1 MPASSKALAAL
12 NVHNTNMKPEIHPDY
27 MESKI
32 ACTSCGTEVVT
43 HATVPEMRLDLCSN
57 CHPFYTGKKR
67 IVDTAGR
74 VDRFNQRRGD
84 GAGKPAPKS
93 GRR

>member
-1 MPASSKALAAL
+1 MKAG
-12 NVHNTNMKPEIHPDY
+12 IHPEY
-27 MESKI
+27 TE
-32 ACTSCGTEVVT
+32 CTIVCSSCGSEVKT
-43 HATVPEMRLDLCSN
+43 HATVSEVRLDLCSN

-74 VDRFNQRRGD
+74 VDRFNQRRNAGD
-84 GAGKPAPKS
+84 KPAAKS

>member
-1 MPASSKALAAL
+1 
-12 NVHNTNMKPEIHPDY
+12 MKPEIHPDY
-27 MESKI
+27 METKI
-32 ACTSCGTEVVT
+32 SCLSCGTEVET
-43 HATVPEMRLDLCSN
+43 HGTVPEMRIDLCSN

-74 VDRFNQRRGD
+74 VDRFNQKRAGAD
-84 GAGKPAPKS
+84 GAPAPKS

>member
-1 MPASSKALAAL
+1 M
-12 NVHNTNMKPEIHPDY
+12 VTC
-27 MESKI
+27 
-32 ACTSCGTEVVT
+32 ACGHTFMTGSTRPTLRV
-43 HATVPEMRLDLCSN
+43 DICSN

-74 VDRFNQRRGD
+74 VDRFNQKRTSEN
-84 GAGKPAPKS
+84 GAPTAKS

>member
-1 MPASSKALAAL
+1 
-12 NVHNTNMKPEIHPDY
+12 MKTGIHPEY
-27 MESKI
+27 IEERMTCS
-32 ACTSCGTEVVT
+32 SCGSDVT
-43 HATVPEMRLDLCSN
+43 PHGTVPQVRLDLCSN

-74 VDRFNQRRGD
+74 VDRFNQKRTGEN
-84 GAGKPAPKS
+84 GAPVAKS

>member
-1 MPASSKALAAL
+1 
-12 NVHNTNMKPEIHPDY
+12 MKTGIHPEV
-27 MESKI
+27 MQERMICS
-32 ACTSCGTEVVT
+32 SCASDVSALGTVDQV
-43 HATVPEMRLDLCSN
+43 RLDLCSN

-74 VDRFNQRRGD
+74 IDRFNQKRAGES
-84 GAGKPAPKS
+84 GAPVAKS